1 MVDATNEAGVEFLD
15 EIFREMGIEV
25 AISGGGEHEEG
36 HVLELGGGIDA
47 LRRQPDLVSAL
58 TLLTSQVM
66 SREAKSRVSVILD
79 LGGGFKARESLL
91 AVAADD
97 LARVAA
103 ETGRR
108 GVLDGLSST
117 ERRIVHARLKENDD
131 IATRSEGDGQ
141 NRLLIIESAEA

>member
-1 MVDATNEAGVEFLD
+1 MANVTNEAGVDFLG
-15 EIFREMGIEV
+15 EIFREMGIDV
-25 AISGGGEHEEG
+25 AISGGDEHEEG
-36 HVLELGGGIDA
+36 RVLELGGQIDG

-58 TLLTSQVM
+58 TLLTSQVI

-79 LGGGFKARESLL
+79 LGGGFKAREALL
-91 AVAADD
+91 GVAADD

-131 IATRSEGDGQ
+131 VATRSEGDGQ
-141 NRLLIIESAEA
+141 GRLLIIEAAEG

>member
-1 MVDATNEAGVEFLD
+1 MVDGASEAGVEFLD
-15 EIFREMGIEV
+15 EIFREMGAEV
-25 AISGGGEHEEG
+25 TISGGDEHEEG
-36 HVLELGGGIDA
+36 RVLELGGQVDA
-47 LRRQPDLVSAL
+47 LRRQPDLISAL

-66 SREAKSRVSVILD
+66 SRDAKSRVSVILD

-91 AVAADD
+91 AAAADD

-117 ERRIVHARLKENDD
+117 ERRIVHARLKEHDS

-141 NRLLIIESAEA
+141 NRLLIIEAAEG